1 VILVDANG
9 GNEKGEN
16 SPSTAKEF
24 VDIEVVAR
32 PDDTIPRMYC
42 FRLTKGIVDVCELM
56 AGKCSLS
63 TEKTKDIKRE
73 FPIVAIHHL
82 NP

>member
-24 VDIEVVAR
+24 VDIKVVAR
-32 PDDTIPRMYC
+32 PDDTIPPNVLLPTYNRDC
-42 FRLTKGIVDVCELM
+42 RCV
-56 AGKCSLS
+56 
-63 TEKTKDIKRE
+63 
-73 FPIVAIHHL
+73 
-82 NP
+82 